1 MITIEVIVPTL
12 NKTLNV
18 AIDKKATISA
28 LAEQISEKIKR
39 DKPMFLVE
47 ADEMEMLN
55 GGMTVEEAGFTNATR
70 LIFISNDF

>member
-1 MITIEVIVPTL
+1 MVTIEVIVPTL
-12 NKTLNV
+12 NKTFNV

-47 ADEMEMLN
+47 ADDMEMLS